1 MLCSVAVTEPV
12 TLLSHCGLQLGQVRT
27 ARSWSFGFVTIGAAG
42 THLVRGGRQRLAHRD
57 EVVGGGDENPA
68 CLSKI
73 MISWELFIQKSR

>member
-1 MLCSVAVTEPV
+1 M
-12 TLLSHCGLQLGQVRT
+12 RT

-42 THLVRGGRQRLAHRD
+42 AHLVRGGRQRLAHRD
-57 EVVGGGDENPA
+57 EVGGGDENPA

>member
-42 THLVRGGRQRLAHRD
+42 AHLVRGGRQRLAHRD
-57 EVVGGGDENPA
+57 EVVGGGG
-68 CLSKI
+68 
-73 MISWELFIQKSR
+73 